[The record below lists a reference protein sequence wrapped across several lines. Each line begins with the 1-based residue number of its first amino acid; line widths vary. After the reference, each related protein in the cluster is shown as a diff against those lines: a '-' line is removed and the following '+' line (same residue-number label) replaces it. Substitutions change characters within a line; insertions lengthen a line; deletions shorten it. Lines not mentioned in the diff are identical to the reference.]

1 LNYVAK
7 CKKFLTKMKLSI
19 PKCASDTATATDSS
33 GRQMAY
39 HLYPSADQAIAST
52 PLSSNVLLLTA
63 ASSYATTTDAGASV
77 NITTAP
83 NSLSVITAYD
93 TSGFT
98 TKCPYGTVVPED
110 PTHPRVVYVAGTGC
124 ANACRY

>member
-33 GRQMAY
+33 GRQVTY
-39 HLYPSADQAIAST
+39 RLYPSADQAIASI
-52 PLSSNVLLLTA
+52 PLSSNILLTTA
-63 ASSYATTTDAGASV
+63 ASYATTTSANV
-77 NITTAP
+77 NITTSP
-83 NSLSVITAYD
+83 NSLAAITAYD
-93 TSGFT
+93 TSGFA

-124 ANACRY
+124 ANACR